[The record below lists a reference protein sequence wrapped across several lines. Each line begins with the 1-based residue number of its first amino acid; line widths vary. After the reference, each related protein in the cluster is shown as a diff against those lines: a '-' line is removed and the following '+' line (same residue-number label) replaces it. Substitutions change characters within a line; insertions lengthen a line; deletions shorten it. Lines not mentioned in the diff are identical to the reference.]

1 MYFHANLFTS
11 KKVSVRDTMNLQ
23 QYIPT
28 IISTILGFATTSL
41 LTILVNI
48 VNRDKQ
54 EKTQKQHDID
64 LLKDAMKHILLSEIK
79 ADNAEYVS
87 KGWCS
92 SEDKEEFTRKYQTY
106 HGLKGNGLGTRL
118 WLEVLDLP
126 STPIHMEIKK

>member
-1 MYFHANLFTS
+1 
-11 KKVSVRDTMNLQ
+11 MNLQ

-41 LTILVNI
+41 LTILVNRI
-48 VNRDKQ
+48 NRDKK
-54 EKTQKQHDID
+54 EKKQRQNDIA
-64 LLKDAMKHILLSEIK
+64 LLKDGMKHILLTEIK
-79 ADNAEYVS
+79 ADNAQYVS

-126 STPIHMEIKK
+126 STCVNTEEKK

>member
-1 MYFHANLFTS
+1 M
-11 KKVSVRDTMNLQ
+11 DLQ

-41 LTILVNI
+41 LTILVNRI
-48 VNRDKQ
+48 NRDKK
-54 EKTQKQHDID
+54 EKKQKQNDIA
-64 LLKDAMKHILLSEIK
+64 LLKDGMKHILLTEIK
-79 ADNAEYVS
+79 TDNAQYVS

-126 STPIHMEIKK
+126 STSINTEVKK